1 MVLLLLPK
9 IREVGVPR
17 LCGRKVRED
26 GLLLVADLHQS
37 VKSLWQD
44 SSCMFQLASA

>member
-1 MVLLLLPK
+1 MPPNTKKCAECFSCV
-9 IREVGVPR
+9 R
-17 LCGRKVRED
+17 LYAGTE
-26 GLLLVADLHQS
+26 GMLVADLHQS